1 MSRRTLQIAEYFVGM
16 VTAAALLFFMSAVL
30 SDPFKKIAQLLN
42 DRTVHTTFHDWMLIL
57 KVSIPSGLIWA
68 ALWIWFKGCERK
80 DLETYFAKAR

>member
-30 SDPFKKIAQLLN
+30 SDPFKKIALLLN

-57 KVSIPSGLIWA
+57 RVSIPSGLIFA

-80 DLETYFAKAR
+80 VL